1 MMYLLSG
8 QISITCTRYV
18 SRSDLY
24 DVFVNGQT
32 GQISIA
38 QHAQGMFP
46 EVTCMMYLLMDSQ
59 TRTD

>member
-1 MMYLLSG
+1 MYLLSQTG
-8 QISITCTRYV
+8 QISICTRYV

-46 EVTCMMYLLMDSQ
+46 EVTCMMYLLMVKPD
-59 TRTD
+59 RLV